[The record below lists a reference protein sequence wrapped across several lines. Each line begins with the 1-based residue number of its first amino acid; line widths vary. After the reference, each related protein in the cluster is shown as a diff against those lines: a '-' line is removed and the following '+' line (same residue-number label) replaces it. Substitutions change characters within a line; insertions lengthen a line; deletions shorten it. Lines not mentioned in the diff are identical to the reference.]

1 MVKGRL
7 AKAVSECVEDMLEE
21 VKGLR
26 RRDPAEIR
34 IEPPSLLEHGDY
46 STNAAMVLAKE
57 LRIPPMR
64 LAEQLRDRL
73 EQNGLADGLIRQ
85 VEAVPPGFINFRLNW
100 RRWAEEEERPAA
112 ADPSKQE
119 KIIVEHTSINP
130 NKSAHIG
137 HLRNAVIGDTLVRL
151 LRRTGYEVEVHN
163 YIDDLG
169 NQLADTVVGLL
180 HTGLKGDHPRFGDY
194 CWDAYAWIN
203 KEYAARPGLEEE
215 RTKVLHALE
224 EGQSA
229 LSWLGLLTAEKIVR
243 EQLQEMKLFGI
254 GYDLLVWE
262 SSIVRRGFWKAAFER
277 LQETTAFRK
286 VAEGAQAGC
295 WVLQPADEPDADRN
309 GEAADAGYQAAKVLV
324 RSNGILTYT
333 AKDIAYHLWKF
344 GLLPENF
351 RYTAFDGEVSTTHGT
366 GEGTGAFG
374 RASRVINVIDSRQAY
389 PQAVVK
395 QSLEALGYK
404 EQADRLH
411 HVSYGVVSL
420 SPAAARELGV
430 DTSDEKASYAMS
442 GRQGVG
448 IRAAELLQ
456 TMQQVIE
463 QERGERE
470 GLPGRLIAAAAI
482 RYYLLRFHLATE
494 VVFDLKQATE
504 LTGNTGVYVL
514 YAYARAATLLAK
526 AEAEA
531 QHMPAGV
538 LPSGF
543 PEEPE
548 PAEHALLRQLS
559 LWEDTLQT
567 AAGELAPHQIC
578 TYAYELGARFNTF
591 YSALPIRSAGE
602 EQRQFRLWLTARFKK
617 TMGEAL
623 EVLGLPAPERL

>member
-1 MVKGRL
+1 MVIGTLKQ
-7 AKAVSECVEDMLEE
+7 AVSQSVQEMLEE
-21 VKGLR
+21 VMGR
-26 RRDPAEIR
+26 RREPAEFR
-34 IEPPSLLEHGDY
+34 VEPPSLLEHGDY

-57 LRIPPMR
+57 LRMPPMR
-64 LAEQLRDRL
+64 LAERLAVKLR
-73 EQNGLADGLIRQ
+73 ENGLACGLIRQ
-85 VEAVPPGFINFRLNW
+85 VEAVPPGFVNFRLDW
-100 RRWAEEEERPAA
+100 KKWAEEEGQAP
-112 ADPSKQE
+112 ADPAQPE

-151 LRRTGYEVEVHN
+151 LRRTGCIVEVHN

-180 HTGLKGDHPRFGDY
+180 HTGLKGAHARFGDF
-194 CWDAYAWIN
+194 CWDAYAWVN
-203 KEYAARPGLEEE
+203 REYAARPALEEE

-243 EQLQEMKLFGI
+243 EQLQEMKRFGI

-262 SSIVRRGFWKAAFER
+262 SSIVKRGFWKAAFGL
-277 LQETTAFRK
+277 LQQTEAFRK
-286 VAEGAQAGC
+286 VKEGAQAGC
-295 WVLQPADEPDADRN
+295 WVLQPA
-309 GEAADAGYQAAKVLV
+309 GETQEEAEGDSADAGYQAAKVLV

-344 GLLPENF
+344 GLLSEDF
-351 RYTAFDGEVSTTHGT
+351 HYSAFDGEVSTTHGA
-366 GEGTGAFG
+366 GEQEGVFG
-374 RASRVINVIDSRQAY
+374 RADRVINVIDYRQAY

-395 QSLEALGYK
+395 QSLEALGYP
-404 EQADRLH
+404 EQAGRLH

-430 DTSDEKASYAMS
+430 DTSDGRASYAMS

-448 IRAAELLQ
+448 IRAADLLQ
-456 TMQQVIE
+456 RMQGVIG

-470 GLPGRLIAAAAI
+470 GLPAEEIAAAAI

-514 YAYARAATLLAK
+514 YAYARAASLLAK
-526 AEAEA
+526 AAEDSVDEGA
-531 QHMPAGV
+531 SARPGV
-538 LPSGF
+538 F
-543 PEEPE
+543 PEVPE

-559 LWEDTLQT
+559 LWEDTLRT
-567 AAGELAPHQIC
+567 AAAELAPHQIC

-602 EQRQFRLWLTARFKK
+602 EQRRFRLWLTRRFKM